1 MASTAEVLARLSSLD
16 AAAAGE
22 EGALQQ
28 ADGAL
33 AALVAKAKAD
43 LSAALLELAA
53 VFLPTLSAETLTDAE
68 EATGCRR
75 FRKLRPLDVMA
86 KEERQL
92 QARIE
97 QLRADERYRRREALI
112 GPHGERTRALA
123 EAEDHLATW
132 EADAARFEGQDGFLE
147 LVELG
152 YDTPAFATRWWEP
165 AYWRA
170 WARGDAICAALQLA
184 DFGDDVLPAYHK
196 VRAPRD
202 QWREEVA
209 RLRAERDAVR
219 DLVRQHDEAALR
231 LQHLAAHYLD
241 EARQTLADHL
251 RHADA
256 ALIAEWNPDERG
268 VQVLLR
274 TITGLSAKLDG
285 YAELRGTVEREVG
298 ALRQRRQQWSE
309 KRAKL
314 SRPKKAYLQHPETE
328 LRQAEDERLAR
339 VAAQRAAVLR
349 EAEKAD
355 RFSRYGEVK
364 LSTPRELWWSAF
376 TGRPPGKATPNLQR
390 WTARNPSRQV
400 EWEGGGIGGLVR
412 DVAVATVVGT
422 AVHHVVDRSLDHL
435 GDLS

>member
-16 AAAAGE
+16 AAAGKE
-22 EGALQQ
+22 EGAMKQ
-28 ADGAL
+28 ADGEL
-33 AALVAKAKAD
+33 AALEAKAKAD
-43 LSAALLELAA
+43 LSAALLGLAA
-53 VFLPTLSAETLTDAE
+53 VFLPALSAEALTDAE

-92 QARIE
+92 QALLD

-132 EADAARFEGQDGFLE
+132 QAEAARFEDHEGFVE

-152 YDTPAFATRWWEP
+152 YDTPSFATRWWEP

-184 DFGDDVLPAYHK
+184 DFGDDVLPAYQK
-196 VRAPRD
+196 VREPRD
-202 QWREEVA
+202 QWRAEVG
-209 RLRAERDAVR
+209 RLRAACDEIRAMVQ
-219 DLVRQHDEAALR
+219 QHDEAALR

-241 EARQTLADHL
+241 EARRTLADHL
-251 RHADA
+251 RQADA

-274 TITGLSAKLDG
+274 VITGLTAKLEG
-285 YAELRGTVEREVG
+285 YRELRDTVGREAE
-298 ALRQRRQQWSE
+298 ALRTRRRQWAE

-314 SRPKKAYLQHPETE
+314 SRPKKAYLEHPSTE
-328 LRQAEDERLAR
+328 LRLAEDERLAR
-339 VAAQRAAVLR
+339 VAAHRAAVLR

-355 RFSRYGEVK
+355 RFARYGEVK

-390 WTARNPSRQV
+390 WTARNPTRQV
-400 EWEGGGIGGLVR
+400 EWEGGGVGGLVR
-412 DVAVATVVGT
+412 DVAVATV
-422 AVHHVVDRSLDHL
+422 VHHVVDRSLDHL

>member
-1 MASTAEVLARLSSLD
+1 MASTQEVLDRLSSLD
-16 AAAAGE
+16 MAAGNE
-22 EGALQQ
+22 EVAMKQ
-28 ADGAL
+28 ADGAV
-33 AALVAKAKAD
+33 AALAAKAKAD
-43 LSAALLELAA
+43 LSAALLGLAA
-53 VFLPTLSAETLTDAE
+53 VFLPVLSAEALTDAE

-92 QARIE
+92 QALLD

-132 EADAARFEGQDGFLE
+132 EAEAARFEGLEGFVE

-152 YDTPAFATRWWEP
+152 YDTPSFATRWWEP

-184 DFGDDVLPAYHK
+184 DFGDDVLPAYLK

-202 QWREEVA
+202 QWRAEVG
-209 RLRAERDAVR
+209 RLRAARDEIRA
-219 DLVRQHDEAALR
+219 LVQQHDEAALR

-241 EARQTLADHL
+241 EARRTLADHL
-251 RHADA
+251 RQADA
-256 ALIAEWNPDERG
+256 ALIAEWNPEERG

-274 TITGLSAKLDG
+274 AITGLSAKLEG
-285 YAELRGTVEREVG
+285 YRELRETVGREAA
-298 ALRQRRQQWSE
+298 ALRTRRQQWAE
-309 KRAKL
+309 KSAKL
-314 SRPKKAYLQHPETE
+314 SRPKKAHLQHPETE
-328 LRQAEDERLAR
+328 LRQSEDERLAR
-339 VAAQRAAVLR
+339 VAAQRAALLR
-349 EAEKAD
+349 EAEKVD
-355 RFSRYGEVK
+355 RFTRYGEVK

-390 WTARNPSRQV
+390 WTARNPTRQV
-400 EWEGGGIGGLVR
+400 EWEGGGVGGLVR
-412 DVAVATVVGT
+412 DVAVATV
-422 AVHHVVDRSLDHL
+422 VHHVVDRSLDHL

>member
-1 MASTAEVLARLSSLD
+1 MASTQEVLDRLSSLD
-16 AAAAGE
+16 MAAGNE
-22 EGALQQ
+22 EVAMKQ
-28 ADGAL
+28 ADGAV
-33 AALVAKAKAD
+33 AALAAKAKAD
-43 LSAALLELAA
+43 LSAALLGLAA
-53 VFLPTLSAETLTDAE
+53 VFLPVLSAEALTDAE

-92 QARIE
+92 QALLD

-132 EADAARFEGQDGFLE
+132 EAEAARFEGLEGFVE

-152 YDTPAFATRWWEP
+152 YDTPKFATRWWEP

-170 WARGDAICAALQLA
+170 WSSGDAICAALQLA
-184 DFGDDVLPAYHK
+184 DFGDDVLPAYLK

-202 QWREEVA
+202 QWRAEVD
-209 RLRAERDAVR
+209 RLRAARDEIRA
-219 DLVRQHDEAALR
+219 LVQQHDEAALR

-241 EARQTLADHL
+241 EARRTLADHL
-251 RHADA
+251 RQADA
-256 ALIAEWNPDERG
+256 ALIAEWNPEERG

-274 TITGLSAKLDG
+274 VIAGLTAKLEG
-285 YAELRGTVEREVG
+285 YRELRDTVGREAA
-298 ALRQRRQQWSE
+298 ALRTRRQQWAE
-309 KRAKL
+309 KSAKL
-314 SRPKKAYLQHPETE
+314 SRPKKAHLQHPETE
-328 LRQAEDERLAR
+328 LRQSEDERLAR
-339 VAAQRAAVLR
+339 VAAQRAALLR
-349 EAEKAD
+349 EAEKVD
-355 RFSRYGEVK
+355 RFTRYGEVK

-390 WTARNPSRQV
+390 WTARNPTRQV
-400 EWEGGGIGGLVR
+400 EWEGGGVGGLVR
-412 DVAVATVVGT
+412 DVAVATVV
-422 AVHHVVDRSLDHL
+422 HHVVDRGLDHL